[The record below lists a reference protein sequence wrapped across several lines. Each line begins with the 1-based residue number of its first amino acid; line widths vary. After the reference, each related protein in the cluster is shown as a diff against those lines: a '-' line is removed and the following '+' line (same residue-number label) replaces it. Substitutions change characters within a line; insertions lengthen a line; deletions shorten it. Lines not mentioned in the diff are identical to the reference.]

1 MPDTTDRFEHL
12 QILQEVRDELLAA
25 AHRQEASRRA
35 APGVR
40 PRLSRR
46 ANTVV
51 MAVVLV
57 LAGGAIAA
65 AATGVLG
72 GSPVKQQGRLSPNA
86 GIGVPAPGGS
96 RLLGLRAP
104 DPQGGL
110 PWGMRLVHTTRG
122 EICVQVG
129 RLEDDQLGQLGID
142 GAFHDDGRFHPL
154 APDILPEYSD
164 SGDVTCDLAAP
175 IAIGSW
181 RSGDRNAAPNQPELT
196 SFTPT
201 AKDLRLI
208 SWGLLGPHAVSV
220 TYHTAAGVRTR
231 PVVPGTGAYLI
242 VSAVS
247 HVPHS
252 IGAGEELVGEI
263 SGHEVTALPAGRVG
277 GPVPAATFPVLAAT
291 FRFGTFTCSIGHGA
305 PVAASCPMPRP
316 MPENSFAPT
325 RSLNEPVHVLLRT
338 QSHDSCRAAYL
349 VDPCYRAEV
358 EFKAPYAV
366 TSAGSEYFVQAK
378 SSCDHARASSWS
390 FVQDVRQGETV
401 RTQSSGLFNCTS
413 DEFKVQYINDRL
425 PTPARGSH
433 HPACTCR
440 RLVEL
445 QDCLSISA
453 ALVRRELWQR
463 GEARLRS
470 VPRARNGAVGRQSTG
485 LAGYARRRRVHCW
498 RRRREGR
505 SR

>member
-1 MPDTTDRFEHL
+1 MPDTTNRFEHL
-12 QILQEVRDELLAA
+12 GILQEVRDELIAA
-25 AHRQEASRRA
+25 AHRQEASPRA
-35 APGVR
+35 AAGVR
-40 PRLSRR
+40 SWLSRR
-46 ANTVV
+46 TNAVV

-65 AATGVLG
+65 AATGVLS
-72 GSPVKQQGRLSPNA
+72 GSPVKEQGRLSPNA

-96 RLLGLRAP
+96 RLLALRAA

-129 RLEDDQLGQLGID
+129 RVDDDQLGQLGID
-142 GAFHDDGRFHPL
+142 GAFHDDRRFHPL

-164 SGDVTCDLAAP
+164 SGDVTCDVAAP

-181 RSGDRNAAPNQPELT
+181 RSGDRNAAPNGPELT
-196 SFTPT
+196 SFKPT

-220 TYHTAAGVRTR
+220 TYHTAAGLRTR
-231 PVVPGTGAYLI
+231 PVAPGTGAYLI

-291 FRFGTFTCSIGHGA
+291 FRFGSFTCSIGQGA
-305 PVAASCPMPRP
+305 PVAKSCPMPRP
-316 MPENSFAPT
+316 APENRFAPT
-325 RSLNEPVHVLLRT
+325 RSLNEPVQVTLRT
-338 QSHDSCRAAYL
+338 QSHNSCSAAYL
-349 VDPCYRAEV
+349 VDPCYRAEI

-366 TSAGSEYFVQAK
+366 TSADSEYFVQAK
-378 SSCDHARASSWS
+378 SSCNHARPSSWS
-390 FVQDVRQGETV
+390 MFQDIQQGGMV
-401 RTQSSGLFNCTS
+401 RTQSSGLFTCTS
-413 DEFKVQYINDRL
+413 DEFKVQYLNSNSL
-425 PTPARGSH
+425 PTTPARESVIVGTATLRAPAGGS
-433 HPACTCR
+433 
-440 RLVEL
+440 
-445 QDCLSISA
+445 
-453 ALVRRELWQR
+453 
-463 GEARLRS
+463 
-470 VPRARNGAVGRQSTG
+470 
-485 LAGYARRRRVHCW
+485 
-498 RRRREGR
+498 
-505 SR
+505 